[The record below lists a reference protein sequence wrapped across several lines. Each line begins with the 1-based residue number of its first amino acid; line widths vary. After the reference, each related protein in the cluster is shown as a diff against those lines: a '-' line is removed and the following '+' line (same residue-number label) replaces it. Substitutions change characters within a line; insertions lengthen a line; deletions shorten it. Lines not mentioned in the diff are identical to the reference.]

1 MAAVSGS
8 GTPPDGG
15 KLPFSLRF
23 PSRTDRLRHAIDSL
37 DAAARADR
45 ILPGS
50 TLGAWVAAQKD
61 LLNALYVMEEGREE
75 HFRAFGEQLQAVIDG
90 AKAIADTEAQ
100 RARTE
105 VNKLSLYL
113 SKAELNL
120 AEAQNKSVEAIGD
133 GIAARIQGAL
143 VIREKAYNRT
153 KHFTT
158 TLLATAALLGTL
170 LGGYAWSS
178 HDHANSIEALLWKR
192 CKASVVADKQGHL
205 LCSPSLP
212 MEGE

>member
-1 MAAVSGS
+1 M
-8 GTPPDGG
+8 
-15 KLPFSLRF
+15 
-23 PSRTDRLRHAIDSL
+23 
-37 DAAARADR
+37 
-45 ILPGS
+45 
-50 TLGAWVAAQKD
+50 GAWVAAQKD
-61 LLNALYVMEEGREE
+61 VLNALYVMEEGREE
-75 HFRAFGEQLQAVIDG
+75 HFRAFGEQLEAVING
-90 AKAIADTEAQ
+90 AKAIAETEAQ

-120 AEAQNKSVEAIGD
+120 AHAQGESVKAIGD
-133 GIAARIQGAL
+133 GLAERMSGAL

-158 TLLATAALLGTL
+158 TLLATAALFGML

-192 CKASVVADKQGHL
+192 CQASVVADKQGHL

-212 MEGE
+212 LEGE